1 MAVWGPRLEDA
12 LDLRVNVCEPP
23 KFVAKLAAPGM
34 QSTRGELFLRPV
46 DSWGRN
52 SVILAR
58 ADPQKVAQLDTVGI
72 FRSGVTQTVCV
83 HLGSVSLHVGCALSA
98 EWDTN
103 NAGAGPRWR
112 EDTCFEPGSQ
122 TAALGPK
129 SIGSILT
136 AEVQKSEVLTKVS
149 TFMKLCEAWV
159 DCRSY
164 GACC

>member
-1 MAVWGPRLEDA
+1 MQRAPEKSCLFDPWIVWIVGGR
-12 LDLRVNVCEPP
+12 RVSFWLKLTP
-23 KFVAKLAAPGM
+23 KSG
-34 QSTRGELFLRPV
+34 
-46 DSWGRN
+46 
-52 SVILAR
+52 
-58 ADPQKVAQLDTVGI
+58 TVGI
-72 FRSGVTQTVCV
+72 FRSGVTQSLCV
-83 HLGSVSLHVGCALSA
+83 HLGLVSLHVGCALSA

-136 AEVQKSEVLTKVS
+136 AEVQKSKVLTKVS